1 MFDVTKFKT
10 EMEELSV
17 DVLVQK
23 EMELHKKIL
32 GAFTLQDNLP
42 EITKQLEIISDVLK
56 EKRNSTNG

>member
-10 EMEELSV
+10 EMEELSI
-17 DVLVQK
+17 DVLTQK

>member
-17 DVLVQK
+17 DVLTQK

>member
-42 EITKQLEIISDVLK
+42 EITKQLEVISDVLK

>member
-1 MFDVTKFKT
+1 MFDVTKFKA

-17 DVLVQK
+17 DALTQK

-32 GAFTLQDNLP
+32 GAFTFQDSLP

-56 EKRNSTNG
+56 EKRNNTNG

>member
-17 DVLVQK
+17 DVLTQK

-32 GAFTLQDNLP
+32 GAFTLQENLP